1 MIRHGHLDL
10 IGEQMCHIYEKM
22 IERISHQ
29 LFLNICTPDEFPSL
43 TKSRPLMVLDGYLY
57 TEDRRADTTT

>member
-1 MIRHGHLDL
+1 
-10 IGEQMCHIYEKM
+10 M

-29 LFLNICTPDEFPSL
+29 LFLNMCTPDEFPSL